1 MLERPVLASRV
12 GGVPEI
18 VQEGYTGWTI
28 ENSNWAEWVSKIQ
41 MVIQDE
47 KLSRRLGAQG
57 RRWVSERFSWR
68 TIAPQVERLI
78 EVEVERIR

>member
-1 MLERPVLASRV
+1 MLERTVLASRV

-18 VQEGYTGWTI
+18 VLEGYTGWTI
-28 ENSNWAEWVSKIQ
+28 ENSNTDEWVSKLQ

-57 RRWVSERFSWR
+57 RRWVSEQFGWH
-68 TIAPQVERLI
+68 TIAAQVERLL
-78 EVEVERIR
+78 ESEVERFR